1 MEIEKIKS
9 IIEAILFSAG
19 RIVKIN
25 ELILVLE
32 KNEEEINAIIKNMQQ
47 EYKAEN
53 RGIEIIKVE
62 DGYQLATKK
71 ELYEYIYPILDK
83 RSKPNL
89 STAALE
95 TLSIIAYNP
104 RVTRAEIEAI
114 RGVSADACVYKLLEY
129 GLVEEAGKTDL
140 PGKPMSYKTTDEFLK
155 MFGYTSLKDLPEL
168 PRYKLDSNQQ
178 IVIDELVENNDV
190 DDKQNAE
197 NVNMSSNRNEEEI
210 NTKSVKNEEYKN
222 TNNKQDEIEKDIIA
236 KNEQDKNI
244 INIQNEDII
253 KENSAREESESHQKP
268 EAPMPEREGED
279 DLFNL

>member
-1 MEIEKIKS
+1 MEIENIEA
-9 IIEAILFSAG
+9 IIEAILFAAG
-19 RIVKIN
+19 RVVKIN
-25 ELILVLE
+25 ELIYVLE
-32 KNEEEINAIIKNMQQ
+32 KNEEEINTIIKHMQS
-47 EYKAEN
+47 EYKTQN

-83 RSKPNL
+83 RTKPNL

-104 RVTRAEIEAI
+104 RITRAEIEAI

-155 MFGYTSLKDLPEL
+155 MFGYTSLNDLPEL

-178 IVIDELVENNDV
+178 IVIDELVENE
-190 DDKQNAE
+190 NAE
-197 NVNMSSNRNEEEI
+197 NEPR
-210 NTKSVKNEEYKN
+210 
-222 TNNKQDEIEKDIIA
+222 A
-236 KNEQDKNI
+236 K
-244 INIQNEDII
+244 
-253 KENSAREESESHQKP
+253 A
-268 EAPMPEREGED
+268 EAPMPEREEE
-279 DLFNL
+279 